1 MKKILVTG
9 AAGFVGRHVVRH
21 LLDAGH
27 EVHAVDALVKGTGG
41 IDPDDGW
48 PLYNPRDYNY
58 KRFQFYRMD
67 CRDWF
72 FENKEETDFDY
83 AYHLAAIVGGR
94 QMIENN
100 PLAVADDLSI
110 DAAYWQWAQVARPKK
125 SVIFSSSAVYPVY
138 LQREQGWN
146 RLREDMVAFNG
157 FIEPDMTYGWAKLTC
172 EYLARVAY
180 ERHGLNS
187 IVYRPFSGYGEDQD
201 DAYPFPAICKRAL
214 KEWRRRAAIVWGV
227 DQDVGLVRKEWRP
240 LTVWGSGRQMR
251 DFIHIDDCVAAVA
264 ATVDKIDDGGAV
276 NLATG
281 CAVSFIEFAQTVANA
296 AGYDPEIIV
305 TPERPEGVFARV
317 GDPSKLND
325 LGFRASI
332 TLEDGIGRA
341 LAYYSKG
348 Q

>member
-125 SVIFSSSAVYPVY
+125 SVIFSSSAVYPAW
-138 LQREQGWN
+138 LQSEDCWKPLIESLVGFEVN
-146 RLREDMVAFNG
+146 RCDIG
-157 FIEPDMTYGWAKLTC
+157 IPDMTYGWAKMTC
-172 EYLARVAY
+172 EYLARIAHD
-180 ERHGLNS
+180 RHGLDS
-187 IVYRPFSGYGEDQD
+187 IVYRPFSGYGEVQD

-214 KEWRRRAAIVWGV
+214 ANRESKG
-227 DQDVGLVRKEWRP
+227 P

-264 ATVDKIDDGGAV
+264 ATVDKIDDGAAV

-281 CAVSFIEFAQTVANA
+281 IGTSFIDLARIAANA
-296 AGYDPEIIV
+296 CGYNPDITGISDK
-305 TPERPEGVFARV
+305 PEGVFARV
-317 GDPSKLND
+317 GDPSKLD
-325 LGFRASI
+325 SLGFRAAI
-332 TLEDGIGRA
+332 TLREGIERA
-341 LAYYSKG
+341 LAYYSKEH
-348 Q
+348 